1 MDSINSAISRYIY
14 CIPGKWNIHLANG
27 DMKHICDLEQKDVL
41 ATDGPGINEIIELK
55 TLDSIDNMDSMD
67 SISTMT
73 VYDCKNDIYKSI
85 PSIPSISNDYMN
97 DDIKLRIANIWY
109 ENKHVKNSPYIAGLT
124 LHKKR
129 KPMLINNTI
138 KHLNMTS
145 SDKEELAMIEANMIL
160 PNEYVYNDY
169 KVRSEV
175 LNGFMYAF
183 KAKDSLIDTVLS
195 HDAKNN
201 KRDIIFSQYITDDY
215 NINQIITIA
224 KSLGHLTTYYDNLL
238 TIYKTN
244 LAPVKWLS
252 SLDQHGP
259 YIYIKTTD
267 QICINH
273 VLI

>member
-27 DMKHICDLEQKDVL
+27 YMKHVCDLEQKDVL

-55 TLDSIDNMDSMD
+55 TLYSIDNMDN
-67 SISTMT
+67 ISTMT

-85 PSIPSISNDYMN
+85 QSISNDHMN
-97 DDIKLRIANIWY
+97 DIKLRIANIWY

-138 KHLNMTS
+138 KHLNTTI

-169 KVRSEV
+169 KVRSDV

-183 KAKDSLIDTVLS
+183 KAKDSLIDTVIS
-195 HDAKNN
+195 HAAKNN
-201 KRDIIFSQYITDDY
+201 KHDIIFSQYITDDY

-224 KSLGHLTTYYDNLL
+224 KSLGHLTTYHDNLL

-252 SLDQHGP
+252 SLDQHEP